1 MLKITQVKLPVEH
14 TEKDIRNKLIKELR
28 LNNLFAGDY
37 PYFSYNII
45 RRSID
50 ARKKPDI
57 FFVYSISADFKSEKI
72 EDTILKR
79 CKNNNVSHY
88 EKIVY
93 NVPESGNIKLINR
106 PIIIGSG
113 PAGLFAALILS
124 ENGYKPIVIERGEKV
139 ENRVEKINKFWLG
152 ESVDINSN
160 VQFGEGG
167 AGTFSDG
174 KLNTVVKDPSGKNQ
188 YVLDTFVR
196 FGAKPEVSYDSKPH
210 VGTDALLTVVRNL
223 REHVID
229 CGGIFLNSCL
239 VTEIVKDKDVI
250 SAIIVDNFSDRE
262 YVLNN
267 DFTVKRG
274 KNTINSDV
282 VILAIGHSSRDTFR
296 MLRANG
302 VEMSQKNFAVGLR
315 IEHSQSL
322 INDIQ
327 YGYGHNSSL
336 PAADYKLTNKAS
348 NNKNVY
354 SFCMCPG
361 GYVVNAS
368 SENKRLCVNG
378 MSYMDRAGNHAN
390 SALICNVD
398 ESDFGSNDVFAG
410 MYFQEKLEE
419 KAYILGNGKIPVQCF
434 IDYKNNRTT
443 EEFVNIEPETK
454 GSYSKANL
462 YDLFPKNITEAIIES
477 IDKFGYTMKGF
488 NDDGAILLG
497 VEARTSSPVRIIR
510 DENFES
516 NIKGLYPCGEG
527 AGYAGGITSAAI
539 DGIKVA
545 EAIIKKYER
554 IVK

>member
-57 FFVYSISADFKSEKI
+57 FFVYSISVDFKSEKI

-302 VEMSQKNFAVGLR
+302 IEMAQKNFAVGLR

-322 INDIQ
+322 INNIQ
-327 YGYGHNSSL
+327 YGRNHSSSL

-348 NNKNVY
+348 NSKNVY

-368 SENKRLCVNG
+368 SENNRLCVNG
-378 MSYMDRAGNHAN
+378 MSYMDRSGKHAN

-398 ESDFGSNDVFAG
+398 ESDFGSDDVFAG
-410 MYFQEKLEE
+410 MHFQEKLEE
-419 KAYILGNGKIPVQCF
+419 KAYMLGNGKIPVQCF

-443 EEFVNIEPETK
+443 EEFISIEPETK
-454 GSYSKANL
+454 GAYSKANL

-545 EAIIKKYER
+545 ETIIKKYER

>member
-1 MLKITQVKLPVEH
+1 MLKITQLKLPVEH
-14 TEKDIRNKLIKELR
+14 TEKDIKNKIQKELR

-57 FFVYSISADFKSEKI
+57 FFVYSVSVDFNNERI

-79 CKNNNVSHY
+79 CKNRDVSIY
-88 EKIVY
+88 EKNEYV
-93 NVPESGNIKLINR
+93 VPKPGNSCLKYR
-106 PIIIGSG
+106 PIIVGSG

-124 ENGYKPIVIERGEKV
+124 ENGYSPIIIERGEKV
-139 ENRVEKINKFWLG
+139 EKRVEKINKFWLG

-188 YVLDTFVR
+188 FVLDTFVKY
-196 FGAKPEVSYDSKPH
+196 GAKPEVSYDAKPH
-210 VGTDALLTVVRNL
+210 VGTDALLTVVSNMRNHII
-223 REHVID
+223 E
-229 CGGIFLNSCL
+229 CGGTFLNSCL
-239 VTEIVKDKDVI
+239 VTDIVKKNNAI
-250 SAIIVDNFSDRE
+250 SDIIVDNYSSEE
-262 YVLNN
+262 YVISN
-267 DFTVKRG
+267 DI
-274 KNTINSDV
+274 TIKQGENKIPADAV
-282 VILAIGHSSRDTFR
+282 VLAIGHSARDTFR
-296 MLRANG
+296 MLNKNN
-302 VEMSQKNFAVGLR
+302 VEMAQKNFAVGLR
-315 IEHSQSL
+315 IEHSQDL
-322 INDIQ
+322 INNIQ
-327 YGYGHNSSL
+327 YGIGHSTLL
-336 PAADYKLTNKAS
+336 PAADYKLTNRAS
-348 NNKNVY
+348 NGKNVY

-368 SENKRLCVNG
+368 SERNRLCVNG
-378 MSYMDRAGNHAN
+378 MSYMDRAGKHAN

-398 ESDFGSNDVFAG
+398 ATDFESDDVFAG

-419 KAYILGNGKIPVQCF
+419 KAYEIGEGKIPVQCF
-434 IDYKNNRTT
+434 IDYKNNRPTK
-443 EEFVNIEPETK
+443 EFINITPETK
-454 GSYSKANL
+454 GDYSKSNL
-462 YDLFPKNITEAIIES
+462 HDLFPSNITSAIIES

-488 NDDGAILLG
+488 NDDGALLLG
-497 VEARTSSPVRIIR
+497 VEARTSSPIRIIR
-510 DENFES
+510 DELFES
-516 NIKGLYPCGEG
+516 NVKGLYPCGEG

-554 IVK
+554 LEK